1 LYTLF
6 QENRGTNQLPVSQK
20 DLENI
25 ALEQKAVHCTAIGRM
40 LNISPKQHGM
50 LLMLSGGIISYLA
63 RNSTTTTFEFE
74 VGKTTNTSQSLLSFH
89 EAIFAFIPEMAHIA
103 VFMVCY
109 ILTLVLVLPLHAGVE
124 KFIGMMLLLF
134 APLFYFPDL
143 VRKASTL
150 GVDVACGGSFMLP
163 LIGFTTLA
171 AIGICL
177 IFGLLALLVVYLSW
191 RFIHGR
197 IPTRGQDMEV
207 NFDDFSSLTSN
218 G

>member
-103 VFMVCY
+103 VFMICY
-109 ILTLVLVLPLHAGVE
+109 ILTWMLVLPLHAGVE

-150 GVDVACGGSFMLP
+150 GVDVACGGSFKLS
-163 LIGFTTLA
+163 LIGFTSLA
-171 AIGICL
+171 AFGITL
-177 IFGLLALLVVYLSW
+177 SFGLLALLVVYLNK
-191 RFIHGR
+191 RFIQDGK
-197 IPTRGQDMEV
+197 PTRGQDIEL
-207 NFDDFSSLTSN
+207 NSN
-218 G
+218 DLLDCLSNL